1 MRNYKAL
8 AKFMS
13 EKSAIR
19 VCILDNNNTQ
29 FCFQNE
35 SLFPVDEIY
44 KTYDMILVPEWVLH
58 EISHSEKRLQY
69 VFSIPKPL
77 FILNEESD
85 YLPFVNF
92 EDERLKNVFRHSASP
107 YSRPRKFFKE
117 LEKQTRQNAGIIP
130 DDWIVDFYE
139 QGFETKETSQ
149 GVTKKNAG
157 EVSIL
162 TLAYLLL
169 HKFKGNISQIT
180 ISSSDRGSLDI
191 KRNIMQ
197 HLDKQSLLDL
207 SDRIPVS
214 FLSTDILIIQ
224 AYKANRMN
232 EVEIRDIRKN
242 PRSVMYTEN
251 HPDGTSAA
259 QQYVLETE
267 GFIEILKNIEN
278 INFQF

>member
-1 MRNYKAL
+1 MGSYEEL
-8 AKFMS
+8 AKFLS
-13 EKSAIR
+13 TKSGVR

-44 KTYDMILVPEWVLH
+44 KTYDLILVPEWVLH
-58 EISHSEKRLQY
+58 EISHSEQRLQY

-77 FILNEESD
+77 FFLNEESD
-85 YLPFVNF
+85 YLPLVHF
-92 EDERLKNVFRHSASP
+92 EDERLKSVFRHSASP
-107 YSRPRKFFKE
+107 YSRPRNFFKE
-117 LEKQTRQNAGIIP
+117 LEKRTRQNGGIIP

-162 TLAYLLL
+162 TLAFLLL
-169 HKFKGNISQIT
+169 HNFEENISQIT
-180 ISSSDRGSLDI
+180 ISSSDKGSLNI
-191 KRNIMQ
+191 KQNIMQ

-207 SDRIPVS
+207 SDKIPIS
-214 FLSTDILIIQ
+214 FLSTDILIVQ
-224 AYKANRMN
+224 AFRANRVN
-232 EVEIRDIRKN
+232 EAEIRDIRKN

-251 HPDGTSAA
+251 HPDGTSST

-267 GFIEILKNIEN
+267 RFIEILKNIEN